1 MVRSRRA
8 LAGLAILVSLAS
20 IARGGPTSKEA
31 KKREALFQAL
41 EDARQKALQ
50 AICDTSAYRD
60 EDHGR
65 SGQAFVDERVQRVR
79 ELWTAARPMLESDTA
94 RVLKLPPAKR
104 QAFLEAGEQDLS
116 PWERQ
121 IRRLIADREVLA
133 ANEALA
139 RPPKGGLPEKG
150 VLPTEIEREQVRL
163 TNEYRIMLGRPAL
176 TIDTRLV
183 ACARDHSI
191 EMAKL
196 NYFDHDSP
204 VAEHREPS
212 DRARNV
218 GVVNCPVGENICTG
232 YTSAKDAFEGWY
244 HSAGHHRNM
253 VDSDWRTIGVGRD
266 GELWTQNYAGASTR
280 S

>member
-20 IARGGPTSKEA
+20 VARGGPTSKEV
-31 KKREALFQAL
+31 KKRETLLQAL

-50 AICDTSAYRD
+50 AINDTSSYRD
-60 EDHGR
+60 EDHGH
-65 SGQAFVDERVQRVR
+65 SGQALVDERVQRVR
-79 ELWTAARPMLESDTA
+79 EVWATARPLLESDTA
-94 RVLKLPPAKR
+94 KVLKLPAAKR
-104 QAFLEAGEQDLS
+104 QAFFEAGEQDLS

-121 IRRLIADREVLA
+121 IRRLLGDREVLV

-139 RPPKGGLPEKG
+139 RPPKDGLPEKG
-150 VLPTEIEREQVRL
+150 VLPTDIEREQIRL

-176 TIDTRLV
+176 PIDTRLV

-204 VAEHREPS
+204 VAENREPS
-212 DRARNV
+212 DRARKA
-218 GVVNCPVGENICTG
+218 GVVNCAIGENICMG
-232 YTSAKDAFEGWY
+232 YTSAKAAFEGWY

-253 VDSDWRTIGVGRD
+253 VDGDWRAMGVGRD

-280 S
+280 Q